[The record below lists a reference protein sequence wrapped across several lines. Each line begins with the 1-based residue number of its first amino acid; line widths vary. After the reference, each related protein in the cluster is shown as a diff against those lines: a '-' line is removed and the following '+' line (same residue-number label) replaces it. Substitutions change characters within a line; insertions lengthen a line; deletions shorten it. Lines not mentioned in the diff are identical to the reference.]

1 MIISRASTRADW
13 FPALAL
19 DSYNARSE
27 DDAHTYLQG
36 EVEATNGAAKMA
48 LEMDP
53 DHSRTDRPYV
63 LSFGA
68 TPTAHVSNTLT
79 TDKIY
84 GELEL

>member
-1 MIISRASTRADW
+1 VKLTHYCRPVS
-13 FPALAL
+13 

-36 EVEATNGAAKMA
+36 EVEAINGAAKMA
-48 LEMDP
+48 LDMDTRNSGP
-53 DHSRTDRPYV
+53 SKPYV

-68 TPTAHVSNTLT
+68 TPTAHVSNTLVK
-79 TDKIY
+79 DKVY